1 MKKRSR
7 RRLRPSIV
15 LILFMLL
22 ALLIF
27 GAGYVIFNA
36 ITPNDVPDETDSE
49 TVQPIS
55 PEKEDIPVEPD
66 VPVEPDEP
74 TEKDTDETRL
84 SFVAAGDNLIHQAII
99 DDAKRLADERGLGEE
114 YYFDSMYDD
123 FRDTFKSAD
132 ISFINQ
138 ESMIAGESFPYSG
151 YPHFNTPPQM
161 VKTLENLG
169 IDVVNIATNHSFDL
183 TGKGLLACVD
193 AFKNSSITS
202 IGGYDGQDDYNDIRI
217 IEKEGIKIAFLAYTY
232 GTNEY
237 AGSSYPNAIV
247 PIINH
252 TEMKRQVAEAKKLAD
267 LVFVSMHWG
276 TESSFDVSSSQKS
289 AAQVLVDAGVDVI
302 IGTHSHTVQEMKW
315 RDRPDGGKTLITYS
329 LGNFISTMH
338 PAYNM
343 FGGLLSLDIVK
354 DKDGI
359 RIENPLYIP
368 TMTHYSL
375 TRDSLHVYRLEDYS
389 QELYEKHGTTLQVAG
404 WSYNRIVNTVKDV
417 IDEEFLED
425 WIINY

>member
-36 ITPNDVPDETDSE
+36 ITPNDVPDENDSE

-169 IDVVNIATNHSFDL
+169 IDVVNIATNHSFD
-183 TGKGLLACVD
+183 GQGIACLCRCV
-193 AFKNSSITS
+193 
-202 IGGYDGQDDYNDIRI
+202 
-217 IEKEGIKIAFLAYTY
+217 
-232 GTNEY
+232 
-237 AGSSYPNAIV
+237 
-247 PIINH
+247 
-252 TEMKRQVAEAKKLAD
+252 
-267 LVFVSMHWG
+267 
-276 TESSFDVSSSQKS
+276 
-289 AAQVLVDAGVDVI
+289 
-302 IGTHSHTVQEMKW
+302 
-315 RDRPDGGKTLITYS
+315 
-329 LGNFISTMH
+329 
-338 PAYNM
+338 
-343 FGGLLSLDIVK
+343 
-354 DKDGI
+354 
-359 RIENPLYIP
+359 
-368 TMTHYSL
+368 
-375 TRDSLHVYRLEDYS
+375 
-389 QELYEKHGTTLQVAG
+389 
-404 WSYNRIVNTVKDV
+404 
-417 IDEEFLED
+417 
-425 WIINY
+425 